1 MSLIGGILQGLNHQN
16 SVQTHGSVEDLIRS
30 TLGNRFNQNPEINE
44 SSKFPQLP
52 PPQLKSADKNAL
64 EETLSSVNETINSI
78 RKKVSPDKKK
88 DEPKPIFE
96 KEEVEESKEE
106 REISPFEEYLLESKK
121 NLLKE
126 EDKPKKKNL
135 KHTESVQ
142 KKSPSKIQPIKE
154 SDYYEDEPMP
164 ELIRRKREYIFHRDS
179 DETFECK
186 VTVEGGNPE
195 NTIARLVLKTDL
207 WNLVFDGTVRR
218 DGTCVV
224 PLKKLSV
231 FPDGTIGEARLEII
245 VDDVMFIP
253 WESPFKVASAKKV
266 SVQVMPSLNRR

>member
-1 MSLIGGILQGLNHQN
+1 MSVIGGIINSLNQQKN
-16 SVQTHGSVEDLIRS
+16 VQIHGSVEDLIRS
-30 TLGNRFNQNPEINE
+30 TLGNKFKEKPQINE
-44 SSKFPQLP
+44 SSDPKNLLP
-52 PPQLKSADKNAL
+52 PASQSNSIK
-64 EETLSSVNETINSI
+64 ETLDSVNETINTI
-78 RKKVSPDKKK
+78 KKKISSPDKIQ
-88 DEPKPIFE
+88 DNTITED
-96 KEEVEESKEE
+96 KEL
-106 REISPFEEYLLESKK
+106 SPFEEFLLENKK
-121 NLLKE
+121 ENLE
-126 EDKPKKKNL
+126 RVEASTKKK
-135 KHTESVQ
+135 KSKISESAQ
-142 KKSPSKIQPIKE
+142 KKSSSKIQPIKE
-154 SDYYEDEPMP
+154 SDYFYEDEPMP

-231 FPDGTIGEARLEII
+231 FPDGTIGEAYLEII
-245 VDDVMFIP
+245 VDDIVFTP
-253 WESPFKVASAKKV
+253 WESPFKVSSAKKV